1 MKIRW
6 HHWFG
11 IAIVIAV
18 LVGLGALF
26 FLWNGGVLNIW
37 TKHYIA
43 ERIEDSTGAKVEIGR
58 VRMRPLRL
66 YFEIDNLTL
75 HGLEDSGMPPLFHA
89 DKVQVKAR
97 IVSFFGRKVAL
108 DELVI
113 ERPEVGVHIG
123 PDGKSSIPVPK
134 VPPNQNR
141 PWRERLFDLRVG
153 KLQLIDGSIFYNDAK
168 VPLAVEGD
176 NFDFS
181 LAYEAAAEGNET
193 YAGKLDWQNVNIASH
208 NWVPFHSALSMKFTL
223 GRGAFAIDELKW
235 KFPHSELDMRAELPS
250 FALNNWNFRYH
261 SRFTLADMRTIF
273 RIPPMPDAD
282 VETSG
287 SGQLIGGEWKASGH
301 FDAREV
307 DLPYEWFHA
316 GGIETWGDFDLGKN
330 QLVVPQLNARALG
343 GTMQG
348 HLTMGLPHL
357 DFRVESRLRGAS
369 LAQVFAA
376 LENPDFPVEALH
388 WDSSMDVDSVN
399 TWTGGFLHFRSQ
411 GETRWAP
418 PASLAS
424 GRIPVTAK
432 IDYDYAQDRLGV
444 MLTKSEISTP
454 TSLLTMDGPL
464 GGIDS
469 GVEVTF
475 HADDLTQWDDF
486 INTIRGTDEEP
497 KRIAARAD
505 WKGRVLG
512 PIVGPAFVGHVSG
525 TAVQYDTLSW
535 DSIDGDMD
543 YSPDEL
549 RLTNFV
555 ARRGHSSATFDLRL
569 QFDNDWNFRRIDPWS
584 FHAQL
589 SRDPI
594 EDLQGLFGTTYPVNG
609 LLSGQFTGGGTRSA
623 PLFDGDLTLEQI
635 DSYGL
640 QFDRLTG
647 QLHVSNDEFQF
658 ANGDLRMGAA
668 KIAGHLT
675 YRIDEKQIEFALAGS
690 GIDLGNIP
698 RIQAKMLPIAGTLGF
713 DLHGAGPLLAPKGE
727 GTLQLRN
734 LKLGPAVEGGFDGKI
749 TSNGN
754 QLHLDLVSEMSNGT
768 LQGGLNV
775 LLSGEYPVTGQIVTS
790 GFDLDPF
797 VIAGLHLQTLSAH
810 SSVDGELIIGGN
822 LRDMQSMRVIA
833 NFSRVML
840 DYGFV
845 KLQNEGPFRFE
856 YRRNEVTI
864 QQAYLRGADTDF
876 QFSGRM
882 RFDGNRPLNLTLAGR
897 VNLGLAKG
905 LAPLLDAHGAADVR
919 VSVEGTISSPTI
931 IGRVGFQDASAVYD
945 DFPTGLSHVT
955 GEVVFDRSRA
965 LFDNVSAQS
974 GGGNLTLRG
983 SVSYGDGPFRF
994 DVDAIAPHM
1003 RIRYPEGMSWLAGG
1017 TMHLSGTSD
1026 GAVLS
1031 GNIQVERVLFAPN
1044 VDLATLLTASQ
1055 GSVQGPTTT
1064 SAFLRNLQFDI
1075 GAGTTPNAR
1084 MEWTGAHVEVEGTM
1098 RLRGTWE
1105 RPILLGNIHLLNGD
1119 MTFRDNK
1126 YTLSRGDI
1134 IFSNPFRLD
1143 PTLNVEATTVIDQY
1157 EVTLDFTGPGSNLS
1171 LAYRSD
1177 PPLPDSDII
1186 ALLAL
1191 GSPGT
1196 ESALRSSSAQTT
1208 QGYGATALL
1217 SEAIS
1222 SQLGGRIERLFGI
1235 TKFRVDPFLAG
1246 TASEQNAAARIT
1258 IEEQLGKAV
1267 TVTYSTN
1274 AASQQ
1279 EQVIQVV
1286 YAVRRDISIIALR
1299 DINGTFS
1306 LSIEFTKHFK

>member
-1 MKIRW
+1 VKIRW
-6 HHWFG
+6 HHW
-11 IAIVIAV
+11 VSVV
-18 LVGLGALF
+18 LFVLLGAAGALF
-26 FLWNGGVLNIW
+26 FLWNAGALNLW
-37 TKHYIA
+37 TKRYIA
-43 ERIEDSTGAKVEIGR
+43 TRIEDATGAKVEIGR
-58 VRMRPLRL
+58 VRVRPFRL
-66 YFEIDNLTL
+66 YVEIDNLTL
-75 HGLEDSGMPPLFHA
+75 HGLESSGMPPLFHA
-89 DKVQVKAR
+89 NTVRVTAR
-97 IVSFFGRKVAL
+97 IISFFGRKIAL
-108 DELVI
+108 DQLILEH
-113 ERPEVGVHIG
+113 PEIG
-123 PDGKSSIPVPK
+123 IRIDENGKSSIPVPK
-134 VPPNQNR
+134 IPPKQSR
-141 PWRERLFDLRVG
+141 PWRDQLFDLQVG
-153 KLQLIDGSIFYNDAK
+153 KLQLSDGSISYNDAK
-168 VPLAVEGD
+168 VPLAIEGD

-181 LAYEAAAEGNET
+181 LAYEAAAEGNDT
-193 YAGKLDWQNVNIASH
+193 YAGKLDWQNINIAAQR
-208 NWVPFHSALSMKFTL
+208 WMPFHSALSLKFTL
-223 GRGAFAIDELKW
+223 GRGAFSLDELKW
-235 KFPHSELDMRAELPS
+235 KFPHSEVDLRAELPS

-261 SRFTLADMRTIF
+261 SRFTLEDMRTIF

-287 SGQLIGGEWKASGH
+287 AGQFVGGEWKASGH
-301 FDAREV
+301 FDARDV

-316 GGIETWGDFDLGKN
+316 SDIETWGDFELGKN

-343 GTMQG
+343 GTMLAR
-348 HLTMGLPHL
+348 LTMGLPKL

-376 LENPDFPVEALH
+376 LENPDFPVKSLH

-399 TWTGGFLHFRSQ
+399 TWIGGFLHFRSQ
-411 GETRWAP
+411 GETRWSA
-418 PASLAS
+418 PASLAA

-432 IDYDYAQDRLGV
+432 IDYDYEQDRLGV
-444 MLTKSEISTP
+444 MLTKSEIATP

-525 TAVQYDTLSW
+525 TDVRYDTLAW
-535 DSIDGDMD
+535 DSIDGEMD

-555 ARRGHSSATFDLRL
+555 ARRGRSSATLELRL
-569 QFDNDWNFRRIDPWS
+569 QFDNDWNFRRTDPWS
-584 FHAQL
+584 FRAQL
-589 SRDPI
+589 ARDPTD
-594 EDLQGLFGTTYPVNG
+594 DLQGLFGTDYPVSG
-609 LLSGQFTGGGTRSA
+609 LLSGQFTGSGTRGE
-623 PLFDGDLTLEQI
+623 PVFDGDLTLEQI
-635 DSYGL
+635 DSYGV

-647 QLHVSNDEFQF
+647 QLHVSNDVFQF
-658 ANGDLRMGAA
+658 ANGDLRMGAG
-668 KIAGHLT
+668 KIGGHLT
-675 YRIDEKQIEFALAGS
+675 YQFEEKQIDFALTGS
-690 GIDLGNIP
+690 DLDLAHIS
-698 RIQAKMLPIAGTLGF
+698 RIQTSMLPIAGTLAF
-713 DLHGAGPLLAPKGE
+713 NLRGAGPLLAPKGD

-734 LKLGPAVEGGFDGKI
+734 LKLGPAAEGGFDGKI
-749 TSNGN
+749 TSNGGE
-754 QLHLDLVSEMSNGT
+754 LHLDLASELSNGT

-775 LLSGEYPVTGQIVTS
+775 RMSGEYPVTGQIVTS

-797 VIAGLHLQTLSAH
+797 VIAGLHLQTMNAH

-822 LRDMQSMRVIA
+822 LRDLQSLRVIA
-833 NFSRVML
+833 NFSRVVL

-864 QQAYLRGADTDF
+864 QQAYLRGTDTDF
-876 QFSGRM
+876 QFSGHM

-965 LFDNVSAQS
+965 LFDNVAAQS

-1031 GNIQVERVLFAPN
+1031 GNIQVERLLFAQN
-1044 VDLATLLTASQ
+1044 VDFATLLTASQ
-1055 GSVQGPTTT
+1055 GSVQGPATT

-1075 GAGTTPNAR
+1075 GAGTAPNAR
-1084 MEWTGAHVEVEGTM
+1084 MEWTGAHVEMEGTM

-1143 PTLNVEATTVIDQY
+1143 PILNVEATTVIDQY
-1157 EVTLDFTGPGSNLS
+1157 EITLDFTGPGSNLS

-1258 IEEQLGKAV
+1258 IEEQLGKAL

>member
-1 MKIRW
+1 VKIRW
-6 HHWFG
+6 HHWLGVALF
-11 IAIVIAV
+11 IAIGAT
-18 LVGLGALF
+18 GALF
-26 FLWNGGVLNIW
+26 FLWNAGVLNQW
-37 TKHYIA
+37 TRRYIA
-43 ERIEDSTGAKVEIGR
+43 ERIEDATGARVEIGR
-58 VRMRPLRL
+58 VRVRPFRL
-66 YFEIDNLTL
+66 YVELDNLTL
-75 HGLEDSGMPPLFHA
+75 HGLEDSGMPPLFHS
-89 DKVQVKAR
+89 DKVRVTAR
-97 IVSFFGRKVAL
+97 IVSFFGRKIAL
-108 DELVI
+108 DTLIV
-113 ERPEVGVHIG
+113 ERPEVGIRIG
-123 PDGKSSIPVPK
+123 TDGKSTIPVPRI
-134 VPPNQNR
+134 PPKQNL
-141 PWRERLFDLRVG
+141 PWRERLFDLQAG
-153 KLQLIDGSIFYNDAK
+153 KIQLIDGSFFYNDAK
-168 VPLAVEGD
+168 FPLAVEGD

-181 LAYEAAAEGNET
+181 LMYEAAGGGNDR
-193 YAGKLDWQNVNIASH
+193 YAGKLDWQNVNIAAQ
-208 NWVPFHSALSMKFTL
+208 NWVPFHSVLSMKFTL
-223 GRGAFAIDELKW
+223 ARDAFSLDEMTW
-235 KFPHSELDMRAELPS
+235 KFPHSELDLRAELPS

-261 SRFTLADMRTIF
+261 SRFTLDDIRTIF
-273 RIPPMPDAD
+273 RIPPIPDAD

-287 SGQLIGGEWKASGH
+287 SGQFAGGEWKASGH
-301 FDAREV
+301 FDARNV
-307 DLPYEWFHA
+307 DLPYEWFHTR
-316 GGIETWGDFDLGKN
+316 GIETWGDFELGKN

-348 HLTMGLPHL
+348 RLTMGLPHL
-357 DFRVESRLRGAS
+357 DFLVTSRLRGAS

-376 LENPDFPVEALH
+376 LENPDFPVQSLH

-399 TWTGGFLHFRSQ
+399 TWTAGFLHFRSQ
-411 GETRWAP
+411 GETRWSP
-418 PASLAS
+418 PAAVAA
-424 GRIPVTAK
+424 GRIPVSAK
-432 IDYDYAQDRLGV
+432 IDYDYSQDRLGV
-444 MLTKSEISTP
+444 LLTKSEISTP

-469 GVEVTF
+469 AVEVTF
-475 HADDLTQWDDF
+475 HADDLSQWDDF
-486 INTIRGTDEEP
+486 INAIRGTDEEP

-505 WKGRVLG
+505 WNGRVLG

-525 TAVQYDTLSW
+525 TEVRYDTLAW

-543 YSPDEL
+543 YSPDQL
-549 RLTNFV
+549 RLTNFTV
-555 ARRGHSSATFDLRL
+555 RRGRSSVLLDLHL
-569 QFDNDWNFRRIDPWS
+569 QFDNDWDFRRNDPWS
-584 FHAQL
+584 FNAQL
-589 SRDPI
+589 ARDPTD
-594 EDLQGLFGTTYPVNG
+594 DLQALFGMNYPVNG
-609 LLSGQFTGGGTRSA
+609 LLSGQFTGGGTRGE
-623 PLFDGDLTLEQI
+623 PIFDGDLTLEQI
-635 DSYGL
+635 DAYGAR
-640 QFDRLTG
+640 FDRLTG
-647 QLHVSNDEFQF
+647 QIHVSNNEFQF
-658 ANGDLRMGAA
+658 ANGDLRMGAG
-668 KIAGHLT
+668 KVAGHLS
-675 YRIDEKQIEFALAGS
+675 YHIDEKQVEFALAGS
-690 GIDLGNIP
+690 GLDLGSIP
-698 RIQAKMLPIAGTLGF
+698 RIQSEMLPIAGTLGF
-713 DLHGAGPLLAPKGE
+713 DLRGDGPILDPKGE

-749 TSNGN
+749 SSNGR
-754 QLHLDLVSEMSNGT
+754 QLHLDLTSENSSGT
-768 LQGGLNV
+768 LLGGLNV
-775 LLSGEYPVTGQIVTS
+775 LLGGEYPITGQIVTS

-822 LRDMQSMRVIA
+822 LRDLQSLRVNA

-856 YRRNEVTI
+856 YRHNEVTI
-864 QQAYLRGADTDF
+864 QQASLRGTDTDF
-876 QFSGRM
+876 QFSGHM
-882 RFDGNRPLNLTLAGR
+882 RFDGNRPLSLALAGR

-905 LAPLLDAHGAADVR
+905 LAPMLDAHGGADVR
-919 VSVEGTISSPTI
+919 VNVEGTISSPTI
-931 IGRVGFQDASAVYD
+931 IGRVGFQDISAVYD

-955 GEVVFDRSRA
+955 GEVIFDRSRA
-965 LFDNVSAQS
+965 IFDNVSAQS

-994 DVDAIAPHM
+994 DVDAIAPHT
-1003 RIRYPEGMSWLAGG
+1003 RIRYPQGMSWLAGG

-1031 GNIQVERVLFAPN
+1031 GNIQVERLLLAQN
-1044 VDLATLLTASQ
+1044 VDLGTLLTASQ

-1075 GAGTTPNAR
+1075 GASTTASAR
-1084 MEWTGAHVEVEGTM
+1084 MEWTGAHVEMEGTM

-1119 MTFRDNK
+1119 MTFRGNK

-1143 PTLNVEATTVIDQY
+1143 PILNVEATTVIDQY

-1196 ESALRSSSAQTT
+1196 EGALRSSSAQTT